1 MNEWILDL
9 GDIIYD
15 NIEEYVT
22 NDIGKKYKDLSFS
35 STDINEDD
43 ASFPTVV
50 IKEMPSTELGMTLD
64 NDGINAVMYGIQV
77 EVFSN
82 KSQSD
87 CKRVMKSVINIL
99 KQMQFTIH
107 EMSNFDNKSVYRL
120 ILRARRVIG
129 SNDIVY

>member
-22 NDIGKKYKDLSFS
+22 NDIGKKFKDLFFTS
-35 STDINEDD
+35 SDINDD
-43 ASFPTVV
+43 NPDFPAV
-50 IKEMPSTELGMTLD
+50 IIREMPSTEMGMTLV
-64 NDGINAVMYGIQV
+64 NDGINAVMYGVQV
-77 EVFSN
+77 EVISN

-99 KQMQFTIH
+99 KQMQFTIY
-107 EMSNFDNKSVYRL
+107 EMPNFNNNNLYRL
-120 ILRARRVIG
+120 IIRARRVIG
-129 SNDIVY
+129 GNDIIE